1 MKKQK
6 KKKRGKKSVQNLL
19 GLQGFTTYGL
29 KTTGGELV
37 YFAIQPTNISVLS
50 HVNIEIKIRHLLMVL
65 TALPHLEVACLDSAQ
80 RFDDNQQFMES
91 RIRQEDNP
99 KVRYALA
106 QDREFLDSIQLEMS
120 TARQF
125 VLALRF
131 KNEKDSQIFSRIND
145 ARKALHDEGFEARRM
160 GPSEVK
166 RMLAL
171 YFEASMTGDQIP
183 DVEGAENFDLTK
195 LRCYLMKKTVLV
207 LITFALVIAVAG
219 SGFWLVHYF
228 IDSREQRQTYETL
241 AEKFVLE
248 STPTPEST
256 TPAENSSPTEN
267 SSETAQTV
275 SLTTAPP
282 RHDLAALAAENP
294 DCAGWITI
302 PDTGI
307 DYPVMHTP
315 DDPEH
320 YLRRDFYGESA
331 SGGTPFLDGRNLAE
345 AENQNLILYGHNMM
359 DGSMFKP
366 LISYLEPSFRET
378 HKEIYLE
385 LSEKQYRYELV
396 TILETNTQCS
406 LYQYTDLSDPAEES
420 DFRAAILKETDL
432 DGVHQASGYL
442 TLSTCNNG
450 GGNSRVLVIAA
461 LAGEVSQ

>member
-1 MKKQK
+1 
-6 KKKRGKKSVQNLL
+6 
-19 GLQGFTTYGL
+19 
-29 KTTGGELV
+29 
-37 YFAIQPTNISVLS
+37 
-50 HVNIEIKIRHLLMVL
+50 
-65 TALPHLEVACLDSAQ
+65 
-80 RFDDNQQFMES
+80 
-91 RIRQEDNP
+91 
-99 KVRYALA
+99 
-106 QDREFLDSIQLEMS
+106 
-120 TARQF
+120 
-125 VLALRF
+125 
-131 KNEKDSQIFSRIND
+131 
-145 ARKALHDEGFEARRM
+145 
-160 GPSEVK
+160 
-166 RMLAL
+166 
-171 YFEASMTGDQIP
+171 
-183 DVEGAENFDLTK
+183 
-195 LRCYLMKKTVLV
+195 MKKTVLV

-241 AEKFVLE
+241 AEEFVLE
-248 STPTPEST
+248 STPTPESN

-267 SSETAQTV
+267 SSEPAETV

-282 RHDLAALAAENP
+282 RHDLAALATENP
-294 DCAGWITI
+294 DCVGWLTI

-320 YLRRDFYGESA
+320 YLRQDFYGESA
-331 SGGTPFLDGRNLAE
+331 SGGIPFLDGRNLAE

-385 LSEKQYRYELV
+385 LSEKQYRYEV
-396 TILETNTQCS
+396 FAVVETNTQCS
-406 LYQYTDLSDPAEES
+406 LYQYTDLSDPATES

-432 DGVHQASGYL
+432 EGVHQAPGYL

-450 GGNSRVLVIAA
+450 GGDSRVLVIAA

>member
-1 MKKQK
+1 
-6 KKKRGKKSVQNLL
+6 
-19 GLQGFTTYGL
+19 
-29 KTTGGELV
+29 
-37 YFAIQPTNISVLS
+37 
-50 HVNIEIKIRHLLMVL
+50 
-65 TALPHLEVACLDSAQ
+65 
-80 RFDDNQQFMES
+80 
-91 RIRQEDNP
+91 
-99 KVRYALA
+99 
-106 QDREFLDSIQLEMS
+106 
-120 TARQF
+120 
-125 VLALRF
+125 
-131 KNEKDSQIFSRIND
+131 
-145 ARKALHDEGFEARRM
+145 
-160 GPSEVK
+160 
-166 RMLAL
+166 
-171 YFEASMTGDQIP
+171 
-183 DVEGAENFDLTK
+183 
-195 LRCYLMKKTVLV
+195 MKKTILV

-241 AEKFVLE
+241 AEEFVLE
-248 STPTPEST
+248 STPTPESN

-267 SSETAQTV
+267 SSEPAESV
-275 SLTTAPP
+275 SLTTATP

-294 DCAGWITI
+294 DCVGWLTI

-315 DDPEH
+315 NDPEH
-320 YLRRDFYGESA
+320 YLRRDFYGNSA

-385 LSEKQYRYELV
+385 LSEKQYQYEV
-396 TILETNTQCS
+396 FAVVETNTQCS

-432 DGVHQASGYL
+432 EGVHQAPGYL

>member
-1 MKKQK
+1 
-6 KKKRGKKSVQNLL
+6 
-19 GLQGFTTYGL
+19 
-29 KTTGGELV
+29 
-37 YFAIQPTNISVLS
+37 
-50 HVNIEIKIRHLLMVL
+50 
-65 TALPHLEVACLDSAQ
+65 
-80 RFDDNQQFMES
+80 
-91 RIRQEDNP
+91 
-99 KVRYALA
+99 
-106 QDREFLDSIQLEMS
+106 
-120 TARQF
+120 
-125 VLALRF
+125 
-131 KNEKDSQIFSRIND
+131 
-145 ARKALHDEGFEARRM
+145 
-160 GPSEVK
+160 
-166 RMLAL
+166 
-171 YFEASMTGDQIP
+171 
-183 DVEGAENFDLTK
+183 
-195 LRCYLMKKTVLV
+195 MKKTVLV

-241 AEKFVLE
+241 AEEFVLE
-248 STPTPEST
+248 STPGFNST
-256 TPAENSSPTEN
+256 TPAESSSPIEN
-267 SSETAQTV
+267 SSEPAESV

-282 RHDLAALAAENP
+282 RHDLVALASENS
-294 DCAGWITI
+294 DCVGWLTI

-320 YLRRDFYGESA
+320 YLRRDFYGDSA

-345 AENQNLILYGHNMM
+345 TENQNLIVYGHNMM

-366 LISYLEPSFRET
+366 LISYLEPSFQET

>member
-1 MKKQK
+1 
-6 KKKRGKKSVQNLL
+6 
-19 GLQGFTTYGL
+19 
-29 KTTGGELV
+29 
-37 YFAIQPTNISVLS
+37 
-50 HVNIEIKIRHLLMVL
+50 
-65 TALPHLEVACLDSAQ
+65 
-80 RFDDNQQFMES
+80 
-91 RIRQEDNP
+91 
-99 KVRYALA
+99 
-106 QDREFLDSIQLEMS
+106 
-120 TARQF
+120 
-125 VLALRF
+125 
-131 KNEKDSQIFSRIND
+131 
-145 ARKALHDEGFEARRM
+145 
-160 GPSEVK
+160 
-166 RMLAL
+166 
-171 YFEASMTGDQIP
+171 
-183 DVEGAENFDLTK
+183 
-195 LRCYLMKKTVLV
+195 MKKTVLV

-228 IDSREQRQTYETL
+228 IDSREQRQTYENL
-241 AEKFVLE
+241 AEEFVLE
-248 STPTPEST
+248 STPTPESN
-256 TPAENSSPTEN
+256 TPAKNSSPTEN
-267 SSETAQTV
+267 SSEPAETV

-282 RHDLAALAAENP
+282 RHDLTALAAENS
-294 DCAGWITI
+294 DCVGWLTI

-385 LSEKQYRYELV
+385 LSEKQYRYEV
-396 TILETNTQCS
+396 FAVVETNTQCS
-406 LYQYTDLSDPAEES
+406 LYQYTDLSDPATES

-432 DGVHQASGYL
+432 EGVHQAPGYL

>member
-1 MKKQK
+1 
-6 KKKRGKKSVQNLL
+6 
-19 GLQGFTTYGL
+19 
-29 KTTGGELV
+29 
-37 YFAIQPTNISVLS
+37 
-50 HVNIEIKIRHLLMVL
+50 
-65 TALPHLEVACLDSAQ
+65 
-80 RFDDNQQFMES
+80 
-91 RIRQEDNP
+91 
-99 KVRYALA
+99 
-106 QDREFLDSIQLEMS
+106 
-120 TARQF
+120 
-125 VLALRF
+125 
-131 KNEKDSQIFSRIND
+131 
-145 ARKALHDEGFEARRM
+145 
-160 GPSEVK
+160 
-166 RMLAL
+166 
-171 YFEASMTGDQIP
+171 
-183 DVEGAENFDLTK
+183 
-195 LRCYLMKKTVLV
+195 MKKTVLV
-207 LITFALVIAVAG
+207 LITFALIIAVAG

-228 IDSREQRQTYETL
+228 IDSREQKETYETL
-241 AEKFVLE
+241 AEEFVLE

-267 SSETAQTV
+267 SSEPAETV

-282 RHDLAALAAENP
+282 RHDLTALAAENS
-294 DCAGWITI
+294 DCVGWLTI

-315 DDPEH
+315 NDPEH
-320 YLRRDFYGESA
+320 YLHRDFYGNSA

-366 LISYLEPSFRET
+366 LISYLEPSFQET

>member
-1 MKKQK
+1 
-6 KKKRGKKSVQNLL
+6 
-19 GLQGFTTYGL
+19 
-29 KTTGGELV
+29 
-37 YFAIQPTNISVLS
+37 
-50 HVNIEIKIRHLLMVL
+50 
-65 TALPHLEVACLDSAQ
+65 
-80 RFDDNQQFMES
+80 
-91 RIRQEDNP
+91 
-99 KVRYALA
+99 
-106 QDREFLDSIQLEMS
+106 
-120 TARQF
+120 
-125 VLALRF
+125 
-131 KNEKDSQIFSRIND
+131 
-145 ARKALHDEGFEARRM
+145 
-160 GPSEVK
+160 
-166 RMLAL
+166 
-171 YFEASMTGDQIP
+171 
-183 DVEGAENFDLTK
+183 
-195 LRCYLMKKTVLV
+195 MKKTVLV

-241 AEKFVLE
+241 AEEFVLE
-248 STPTPEST
+248 SMPTPESI

-267 SSETAQTV
+267 SSEPAESV

-282 RHDLAALAAENP
+282 RHDLTALAAENS
-294 DCAGWITI
+294 DCVGWLTI

-320 YLRRDFYGESA
+320 YLRRDFYGNSA

-366 LISYLEPSFRET
+366 LISYLEPSFQET

-396 TILETNTQCS
+396 TVLETNTQCS

-432 DGVHQASGYL
+432 DGVHQAPGYL

-461 LAGEVSQ
+461 LAGEVSA